1 MGATPRNPSAA
12 VFVDEHGTIRGAVV
26 FGEPQRGEGEVRHS
40 PASSEELTAH
50 EVDLPPE
57 LQGQDLAPDAF
68 EAYQVV
74 VEDGNA
80 TLRRRDG

>member
-1 MGATPRNPSAA
+1 MGATPLNPSAA

-26 FGEPQRGEGEVRHS
+26 FGEPQRGEDEVRHS
-40 PASSEELTAH
+40 PASSQDLTVH

-57 LQGQDLAPDAF
+57 LRGRDLAPDAF

-74 VEDGNA
+74 VEGGNA
-80 TLRRRDG
+80 TLRRREG